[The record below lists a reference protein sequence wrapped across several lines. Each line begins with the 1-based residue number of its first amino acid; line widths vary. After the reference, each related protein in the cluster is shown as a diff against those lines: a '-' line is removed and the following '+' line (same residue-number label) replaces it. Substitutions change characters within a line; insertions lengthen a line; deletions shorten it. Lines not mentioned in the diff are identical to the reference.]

1 MDPTGPRGIA
11 KQQYANMRRS
21 LTAFEERVIA
31 RYWDDDALVRTSF
44 ERFLG
49 SLDWFA
55 EWLLS
60 DDEMSPPSEDLA
72 GQTEDPAS
80 RREGE
85 PSADEHEH
93 EHDNEE
99 NDEQEHDDQQVHV
112 VSAVDVTFTL
122 PADVQADSVVLCGEF
137 NQWSAG
143 GIRLE
148 RDNDGIWRAV
158 VALEPFRS
166 YRYRYLLDG
175 ERWENAPHADH
186 YVPNPYGSFDSV
198 IAVEPNPA

>member
-49 SLDWFA
+49 SLDWPA

-72 GQTEDPAS
+72 WVRTEDPAS

-85 PSADEHEH
+85 PPADEHEHEH

-99 NDEQEHDDQQVHV
+99 NDEQEHDDQQVH
-112 VSAVDVTFTL
+112 
-122 PADVQADSVVLCGEF
+122 G
-137 NQWSAG
+137 
-143 GIRLE
+143 
-148 RDNDGIWRAV
+148 
-158 VALEPFRS
+158 
-166 YRYRYLLDG
+166 
-175 ERWENAPHADH
+175 
-186 YVPNPYGSFDSV
+186 
-198 IAVEPNPA
+198 